1 MRAKTTGF
9 VPSKLNL
16 QDNVPK
22 KDEIMN
28 RILGLM
34 MVFGF
39 LAFGVTLAEAQKS
52 SVKIKTWAINYS
64 RFISL
69 REGGRSF
76 SIDGQGNLETRSKN
90 SKTNE
95 TVAEGDLQEIVKLL
109 AELNLPR
116 TKTKTVKGK
125 KIYDY
130 PYWSFTIEL
139 NGKSYLIE
147 GLSFDDAKFGV
158 LTAKQKQIFAKLNEK
173 LEKIGAVR

>member
-1 MRAKTTGF
+1 MM
-9 VPSKLNL
+9 
-16 QDNVPK
+16 K
-22 KDEIMN
+22 KIMN
-28 RILGLM
+28 RILSLM

-39 LAFGVTLAEAQKS
+39 LVFGATLAEAQKS

-76 SIDGQGNLETRSKN
+76 SLESQGNLEKRTKN

-95 TVAEGDLQEIVKLL
+95 TVAEADLQEIVKLL

-130 PYWSFTIEL
+130 PYWSFTIEID
-139 NGKSYLIE
+139 GKSYLME
-147 GLSFDDAKFGV
+147 GLSFDDAKFVV
-158 LTAKQKQIFAKLNEK
+158 LTAKQKGIFAKLKEN
-173 LEKIGAVR
+173 LNQVGAVR